1 LGAKADAEAAKQ
13 RQAQLALEA
22 ERDAEAAAALAAL
35 HKERAAVEAKAAI
48 ARAEAAAHEKLRA
61 EQARRLAEEAKAAA
75 DRAEAYRW
83 AQEGLTASMQKAARA
98 SISAESAATRR
109 HGGLAGHT
117 AAMARRRALNKEHL
131 CAMGNYEQAKNSV
144 GDYFGRGRPM
154 LRERGARMYSR
165 FERAELGAT
174 TPGANGQMLL
184 KRDRPVI
191 KTRGSLLLGQPQ
203 PRTML
208 TN

>member
-1 LGAKADAEAAKQ
+1 
-13 RQAQLALEA
+13 
-22 ERDAEAAAALAAL
+22 
-35 HKERAAVEAKAAI
+35 
-48 ARAEAAAHEKLRA
+48 
-61 EQARRLAEEAKAAA
+61 
-75 DRAEAYRW
+75 
-83 AQEGLTASMQKAARA
+83 MQKAARA

-144 GDYFGRGRPM
+144 GDYFGRGRPK

-165 FERAELGAT
+165 FERELDAT
-174 TPGANGQMLL
+174 TPGANGGGNNCELVLL

-203 PRTML
+203 PRTMC